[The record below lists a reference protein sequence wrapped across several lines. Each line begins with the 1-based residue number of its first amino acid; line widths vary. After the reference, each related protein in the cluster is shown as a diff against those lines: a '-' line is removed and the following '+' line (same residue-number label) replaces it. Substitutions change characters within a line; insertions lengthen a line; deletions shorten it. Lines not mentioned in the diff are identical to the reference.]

1 MSTENEIKN
10 NTPELTPEQKREQE
24 MRRLEALY
32 GPKQPGT
39 ERETVIIEE
48 ETAPMIDTAE
58 TASTQII
65 IDEDEEEDLDEHMV
79 TTGSESPA
87 TRPAAGPAP
96 QPKEKKEYEEDCE
109 PEVDSGL
116 GVAALNLLLVLSPL
130 MIPFY
135 CTILLFEIT
144 AMNMVAFSSRITF
157 SLISLGLCMLLPLL
171 LFLGLK
177 KLRLITDLQL
187 MNRKERTIPYAI
199 MALAIGGLALFYAL
213 AGAPVWLWAIFVGGA
228 AAALVNMLINFKI
241 RICSSATGLASL
253 VAALVVMQNYTMEP
267 APVFWWTLGCVL
279 LAGLVGTASIMV
291 RRHSLLEVIC
301 GYATGFLAVILFSL
315 I

>member
-1 MSTENEIKN
+1 MSTENEIQN

-39 ERETVIIEE
+39 ERETLIIEE
-48 ETAPMIDTAE
+48 DTAPMTDTAE

-65 IDEDEEEDLDEHMV
+65 IDEEDEDSEESTV
-79 TTGSESPA
+79 TEK
-87 TRPAAGPAP
+87 PAP
-96 QPKEKKEYEEDCE
+96 GVQPKEKKEEEADYE

-177 KLRLITDLQL
+177 KLKLITDLQL

-199 MALAIGGLALFYAL
+199 MTLAIGGLALFYAL
-213 AGAPVWLWAIFVGGA
+213 VGAPVWLWAIFVGGA
-228 AAALVNMLINFKI
+228 AAALVNMLINFKM

-253 VAALVVMQNYTMEP
+253 VAALIVMQNYTMEP
-267 APVFWWTLGCVL
+267 GPVFWWTLGCVM